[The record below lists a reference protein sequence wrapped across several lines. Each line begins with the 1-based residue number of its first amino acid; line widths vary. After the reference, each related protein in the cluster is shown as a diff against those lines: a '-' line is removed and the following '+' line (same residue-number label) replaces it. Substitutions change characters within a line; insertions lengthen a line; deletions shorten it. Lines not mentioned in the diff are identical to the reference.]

1 MRHPAVDHLLI
12 LQNRDTK
19 RIQLESE
26 IKSVPDAIRAIEEKV
41 RLEKKSIEDARSEL
55 KELETKKKLV
65 ETEIGAMQDTLAKYK
80 TQQSLVRKNDEYQ
93 ALGQQIATAEAAIDA
108 LEEQELGVMFAI
120 DEAKLRFA
128 AAEQVLK
135 DNIAG
140 YESRIATLRESEKN
154 LVGQLAVAQGEV
166 GKARESLDALVLR
179 LYDRIAV
186 RTQPVIAAVR
196 GGTCDGCHLKISGES
211 EANARKGE
219 MLATCD
225 QCGRI
230 IWWD

>member
-19 RIQLESE
+19 RIQLEAE
-26 IKSVPDAIRAIEEKV
+26 IKSIPDAIRAVEEKV
-41 RLEKKSIEDARSEL
+41 RLEKQAIEDARSEL
-55 KELETKKKLV
+55 KGLETGKKLI
-65 ETEIGAMQDTLAKYK
+65 ETEIGATRDTLGKYK

-93 ALGQQIATAEAAIDA
+93 ALGQQIETTEAAIDA
-108 LEEQELGVMFAI
+108 LEEKELGVMFAI
-120 DEAKLRFA
+120 DEARQRFI
-128 AAEQVLK
+128 AAEKVLK

-140 YESRIATLRESEKN
+140 HESRIATLREREKN
-154 LVGQLAVAQGEV
+154 LLAQLVAAQDEV
-166 GKARESLDALVLR
+166 AAAREPLPALALR
-179 LYDRIAV
+179 LYDRIAT
-186 RTQPVIAAVR
+186 RTQPVIVAVR

-219 MLATCD
+219 VLATCD